1 MKKSTFG
8 VIWLTGLLNVTCA
21 ACSDGELRLQG
32 GMSQFQGRVEICM
45 DAVWGSVCFNLW
57 DNDDA
62 AVVCRQLG
70 FSYQGI
76 VMIECWGSVVMI
88 DAVV

>member
-1 MKKSTFG
+1 
-8 VIWLTGLLNVTCA
+8 
-21 ACSDGELRLQG
+21 
-32 GMSQFQGRVEICM
+32 M

-70 FSYQGI
+70 FSDQGI
-76 VMIECWGSVVMI
+76 VMIECWGNVGMI
-88 DAVV
+88 DAVM